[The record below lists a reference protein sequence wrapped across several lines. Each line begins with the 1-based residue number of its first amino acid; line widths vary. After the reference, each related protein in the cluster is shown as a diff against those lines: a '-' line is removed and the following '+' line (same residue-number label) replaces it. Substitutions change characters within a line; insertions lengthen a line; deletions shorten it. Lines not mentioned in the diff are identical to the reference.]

1 MFLHSVGFSKIAAN
15 VRPLTDRRGN
25 RREISLP
32 NADEVMENIV
42 HFAVNQRWR
51 LAAVTCQSFRQA

>member
-1 MFLHSVGFSKIAAN
+1 MTAN

-32 NADEVMENIV
+32 NADEVMDNIGS
-42 HFAVNQRWR
+42 FYSKPAMAVSGGYQ
-51 LAAVTCQSFRQA
+51 LYQFILK

>member
-1 MFLHSVGFSKIAAN
+1 MAGN

-32 NADEVMENIV
+32 NADEVMEIIGS
-42 HFAVNQRWR
+42 FYSETAMAV
-51 LAAVTCQSFRQA
+51 SGGYRQFL

>member
-1 MFLHSVGFSKIAAN
+1 VLFLGRALAGN

-32 NADEVMENIV
+32 NADEVMENIGP
-42 HFAVNQRWR
+42 FYFETAMAVSGGYWKA
-51 LAAVTCQSFRQA
+51 LLIFGA